1 MTAKIKLLLH
11 TVRHLTARQLG
22 YQVWYRVHKPKLAE
36 VSSPIEKVESTLKL
50 PIPKYTTWEEE
61 DFCFIN
67 LKAPYK
73 GWSNTENGMLWA
85 YNQNYMDWLGQEN
98 VTKEDGEKWIDLFIK
113 EISSNEVGLDPYP
126 IALRSINWI
135 KFFCAQPDCGT
146 PKRLDSL
153 YSQIKLLEKKLEFH
167 LMGNHLLED
176 YYALFIAAVFFKKER
191 MFKKYSRA
199 LKGQLEEQILA
210 DGAHYEQ
217 SPMYH
222 CIMLDRL
229 LDCYNISTSNPVFEK
244 QDEINAFLLEKA
256 QNMLGHLKSV
266 IWEDGS
272 IPLLNDAAYEIAP
285 TAAQL
290 FDYADRLG
298 IQYAATPL
306 KECGYRKLCNKR
318 MEAIVDV
325 GNIRASN
332 QPGHSHA
339 DTFNFELR
347 VDGKP
352 LIVDTGISTY
362 NKTSRRLYE
371 RSTAAH
377 NTVTI
382 NGRNS
387 SEVWSGFKIGKRAST
402 SLIEDSAREIVAIHS
417 GFGKGYLHKR
427 RFIIKESS
435 FTIEDQIEKGQG
447 LFILHLSPN
456 LDIIKVKSDTVVIG
470 NTAIRTLGGD
480 KIIISKANTSVK
492 YNSFNETDVL
502 SIPFTK
508 TLKVTIS
515 ID

>member
-11 TVRHLTARQLG
+11 TIRHLTARQLG

-36 VSSPIEKVESTLKL
+36 VSSPIEKVESTLKP
-50 PIPKYTTWEEE
+50 PIQKYTTWEGE

-85 YNQNYMDWLGQEN
+85 YNQNYMDWLGQEGM
-98 VTKEDGEKWIDLFIK
+98 TKEEGEKWIDLFIK

-126 IALRSINWI
+126 IALRCINWI
-135 KFFCAQPDCGT
+135 KFFCTHPDCGT
-146 PKRLDSL
+146 PNRLDSL

-176 YYALFIAAVFFKKER
+176 YYALFIAAVFFKEEW

-256 QNMLGHLKSV
+256 QKMLGHLKSI

-285 TAAQL
+285 TAGQL
-290 FDYADRLG
+290 FDYADCLD
-298 IQYAATPL
+298 IKYAAIPM
-306 KECGYRKLCNKR
+306 KECGYRKLRNKR

-325 GNIRASN
+325 GNITASY

-347 VDGKP
+347 VDGMP

-382 NGRNS
+382 NGRDS
-387 SEVWSGFKIGKRAST
+387 SEVWSGFRMGKRAKVSIKT
-402 SLIEDSAREIVAIHS
+402 DNDKEIEASHN
-417 GFGKGYLHKR
+417 GFGKQIHKR
-427 RFIIKESS
+427 VFFLKEREFIVEDYAEGGEATMHLHFSPAKDIQLNGNRIMSKGCNITIDNAEIINIIDENVSERYNELKS
-435 FTIEDQIEKGQG
+435 TKTIEVKFKDR
-447 LFILHLSPN
+447 
-456 LDIIKVKSDTVVIG
+456 IKTTFTVE
-470 NTAIRTLGGD
+470 D
-480 KIIISKANTSVK
+480 
-492 YNSFNETDVL
+492 
-502 SIPFTK
+502 
-508 TLKVTIS
+508 
-515 ID
+515 